1 MAAGLKV
8 SGALGLL
15 VRAKILGLT
24 PAIRPIVERMAAAGV
39 WYHADL
45 IARLLRA
52 VDE

>member
-24 PAIRPIVERMAAAGV
+24 PAIRPIVERMASAGV
-39 WYHADL
+39 WYHVDL
-45 IARLLRA
+45 IARVLRA